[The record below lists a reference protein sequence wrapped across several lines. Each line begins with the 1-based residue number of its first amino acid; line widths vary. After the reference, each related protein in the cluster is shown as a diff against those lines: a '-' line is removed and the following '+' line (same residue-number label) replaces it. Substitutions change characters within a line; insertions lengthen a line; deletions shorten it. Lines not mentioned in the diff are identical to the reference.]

1 MDTTGGSTMECEE
14 EEMKTLKLTPK
25 QICIALFLVCGFFNV
40 FTSFRTPLSDFG
52 NYYYGAKLVSEG
64 KSAVDLYDVMAF
76 NRYAEEQGGTG
87 LFLDHCTV
95 APQTTLLY
103 QPFALIGNAQLAKNL
118 FNWFGIV
125 FFIFSF
131 YRFLRRFNSEIDWKL
146 CIVLIASLIPLYYN
160 ILFGQTYLIIAA
172 LLFEV
177 VLNSEKLKWLS
188 GICLAIAIA
197 LKISPAILIIW
208 LLSER
213 KFKVVGW
220 TIGFWVFI
228 TWLNGALFFWMA
240 HATIQFYAEAM
251 PRMMNGFVSDPY
263 SSSLQGFVVFLRK
276 LMLPD
281 AILNPHALI
290 NGTERLVQLINTLFF
305 IGISV
310 VLVGAWKNI
319 VDWKKKILLLL
330 LLVNITSG
338 YTSTY
343 SLLLM
348 VPFISFGANSRH
360 EFTLSDW
367 IRVMLYAV
375 VLMFPPRIFDG
386 YSPFLEEY
394 KLWIF
399 IALFIM
405 ECKPTFSFKRLEKP
419 QMLVAAI
426 LFAMVIFKFT
436 NRPEVFPLKYYHPDL
451 VHQDY
456 VLDAYFGY
464 VDGTITYV
472 SYADGGFREYVIP
485 AQGNWFPS
493 DDVYQFIHGVTIR
506 MIAQNEENM
515 LVLSDYHRGPGLFHL
530 YTISKSEFQSI
541 SGQ

>member
-1 MDTTGGSTMECEE
+1 
-14 EEMKTLKLTPK
+14 MKTLKLTPK

-64 KSAVDLYDVMAF
+64 KSAVELYDVMAF

-95 APQTTLLY
+95 SPQTTLFY
-103 QPFALIGNAQLAKNL
+103 QPFALIGNAQLAKSL

-131 YRFLRRFNSEIDWKL
+131 YRFLRRYNNEIDWKL
-146 CIVLIASLIPLYYN
+146 CIVLIAALIPLYYN

-177 VLNSEKLKWLS
+177 VLNAEKLRWLS
-188 GICLAIAIA
+188 GICLGIAIA

-213 KFKVVGW
+213 KFKIVGW
-220 TIGFWVFI
+220 TIGFWIFI
-228 TWLNGALFFWMA
+228 TWLNGALFFWMP
-240 HATIQFYAEAM
+240 HATIQLYTEAM

-263 SSSLQGFVVFLRK
+263 SSSFQGFVVFLRK

-290 NGTERLVQLINTLFF
+290 SGTERLVQLINTIFF
-305 IGISV
+305 IGMSI
-310 VLVGAWKNI
+310 VLVGAWKNAI
-319 VDWKKKILLLL
+319 DWKKKILLLL
-330 LLVNITSG
+330 LFVNITSG

-348 VPFISFGANSRH
+348 VPFVTFGAERS
-360 EFTLSDW
+360 EFAYSDW

-386 YSPFLEEY
+386 FSPFLEEY

-399 IALFIM
+399 ITLFVM
-405 ECKPTFSFKRLEKP
+405 ESKPSFSFKRLEIP
-419 QMLVAAI
+419 QMVVGAI
-426 LFAMVIFKFT
+426 FFVMIIFKFT
-436 NRPEVFPLKYYHPDL
+436 SRPEVFPLRYYHPEL
-451 VHQDY
+451 VTQDY
-456 VLDAYFGY
+456 VLDAILT
-464 VDGTITYV
+464 DGSVTYV
-472 SYADGGFREYVIP
+472 SYADGGFREYTIP
-485 AQGNWFPS
+485 ADEEWRSFGRGSINL
-493 DDVYQFIHGVTIR
+493 HGVEMKSIGTDG
-506 MIAQNEENM
+506 ESM
-515 LVLSDYHRGPGLFHL
+515 LILSDYHRGPGLFHL
-530 YTISKSEFQSI
+530 YTISTREYEIIIEQ
-541 SGQ
+541 